1 MPKYRNEVD
10 SLGTVR
16 VPNKAY
22 YGAQTKRAI
31 DNFPVSGQPMPLR
44 FIHAL
49 ALVKKSACH
58 ANEDLG
64 LIETEMAEWMQ
75 QAAQE
80 VIDGDWD
87 EHFPIDVFQTGSGT
101 STNMNANEVIGNR
114 ASELMGGELGARHP
128 VHPNDHVNMSQSS
141 NDVIPTAL
149 HLAGAMALHQD
160 LLPALKSLHK
170 ELAAKAEEWDRIVL
184 SGRTHLMDATPI
196 RLGQVFSGYAAQIE
210 KGIQRAEAAMQP
222 LLELALGGTA
232 VGTGLNCPEGFADL
246 AIRRIVEETLLDFH
260 RAENPFEAQSA
271 RDAVVEVSG
280 QLKVIAVSLSK
291 IANDIRMM
299 ASGPRAGLGEL
310 ILPAVQPGSSIM
322 PGKVNP
328 VHCEMV
334 VMVAAQ
340 VMGNDVAI
348 THGGAGGQLQLNAM
362 LPLLAHNLLNSVE
375 LLSGAARTFGVRC
388 VRALKANEA
397 QCQATLER
405 NLSMGTALAPV
416 LGYDAAAEL
425 AKRAYAQG
433 TSVREQALA
442 DGVLPADELDR
453 LLDPISL
460 TGA

>member
-16 VPNKAY
+16 VPNSAY

-31 DNFPVSGQPMPLR
+31 DNFQVSGQSMPLR

-49 ALVKKSACH
+49 ALVKKAACH

-64 LIETEMAEWMQ
+64 LIQTEMAEWMQ

-87 EHFPIDVFQTGSGT
+87 AHFPIDIFQTGSGT
-101 STNMNANEVIGNR
+101 SSNMNANEVIGNR

-149 HLAGAMALHQD
+149 HVAGAMALYQD
-160 LLPALKSLHK
+160 LIPALRCLHK
-170 ELAAKAEEWDRIVL
+170 ELEAKAEAWDGIVL
-184 SGRTHLMDATPI
+184 SGRTHLMDATPV
-196 RLGQVFSGYAAQIE
+196 RLGQVFSGYAAQVD
-210 KGIQRAEAAMQP
+210 KGIERAEAAITP

-232 VGTGLNCPEGFADL
+232 VGTGLNCPEGFAEL
-246 AIRRIVEETLLDFH
+246 AIRRIVEETDLDFR
-260 RAENPFEAQSA
+260 RADNPFEAQSA
-271 RDAVVEVSG
+271 RDAVVQVSG
-280 QLKVIAVSLSK
+280 ELKVIAVSMSK
-291 IANDIRMM
+291 IAGDIRLM

-310 ILPAVQPGSSIM
+310 VLPAVQPGSSIM

-334 VMVAAQ
+334 VMAAAQ

-348 THGGAGGQLQLNAM
+348 THGGVGGQLQLNAM
-362 LPLLAHNLLNSVE
+362 LPLLAHNLLGSIE
-375 LLSGAARTFGVRC
+375 LLSGAARTFAERC
-388 VRALKANEA
+388 VRGLEA
-397 QCQATLER
+397 DAGQCQATLER
-405 NLSMGTALAPV
+405 NLSMGTALAPA
-416 LGYDAAAEL
+416 LGYDRAAQLAKQAFEQGKSIREL
-425 AKRAYAQG
+425 A
-433 TSVREQALA
+433 LA
-442 DGVLPADELDR
+442 EGGMAEAELDR
-453 LLDPISL
+453 LLDPRAL